1 MKRYPL
7 NLAVKL
13 ALLFPLTCLL
23 LCGLA
28 AETPEESAEEN
39 QAVNFVLPE
48 SEAAKEKA
56 AKENGK
62 TENIDGEEIFLLQD
76 FEVSAEQ
83 DRGYYSANSLGGTRT
98 NQLIKDTPMTIS
110 VVNQELL
117 SDMNLTEIDSLAD
130 VVASAQSEGESY
142 SNRLIR
148 FRGLLTRFQL
158 FEFMPRQGPQNSYN
172 VERVEVIR
180 GANSLVYGQAAPGG
194 KANFIGK
201 KALFSNDFNKFEAE
215 GGTNELYRA
224 AVDRNL
230 QINDQWAVRLM
241 ATHQQKEFSQ
251 DYKSNRFDGVTTA
264 VNFRP
269 STRTSFNL
277 HAEYFDENRNN
288 PKGVYLDRT
297 GNYGMTG
304 ILQNLPVTPDIIKYL
319 SADAMQY
326 MIDYND
332 GDLMANKGTANNPI
346 PAKPQLDINSADD
359 LRNFYSAI
367 SKNNSGTISGPDQRQ
382 LREGFF
388 FIGDVSHQFSDNLS
402 AKFAYAHENLDGDN
416 RIRARASD
424 IYLSARNNGFLRDP
438 VDEPN
443 TIDPENP
450 DDAGKMPSPYM
461 TPFWQTSYTTDN
473 TNAIRTT
480 VSWKKEILGSEQQF
494 LFGLDFDGRDST
506 DRQYQEVWDDTV
518 INEDGTWSGGGRA
531 KDYVLLKDL
540 LDSGWSGYYYD
551 LLTHVSKN
559 FNPDANMGAGRD
571 PIYRERNGDA
581 SFFALQ
587 RTRDSKVQT
596 QAFWL
601 AAQGRYLNGRL
612 NTLFGARID
621 DINLS
626 ATTKNWQ
633 GGSFSEINEDYT
645 EVSPSLGALLW
656 LNEHLGVF
664 ANYAESIES
673 PNGWALD
680 PAGDTVPPEL
690 GRGMES
696 GIKFEFLDGKISG
709 QVIAFIIKKKNDILN
724 KLTNG
729 QLERLYPSTEY
740 GFLYDPNNNNAFNPI
755 GRNVSGIETR
765 SQGAEL
771 DLYYNPNR
779 NLSFFLGYAYVD
791 ASFLDAPVDKP
802 TGEKI
807 LEEGQLVPGTAHH
820 SANFTSRYTFTDGKL
835 KGWYLGSNIKYR
847 SKSFY
852 NRLYA
857 DIGSD
862 GNGVGDDHKDGI
874 PDYVPIIDEN
884 GIPYAGGDP
893 VGYDLWLADNLEVGA
908 FAGWQGQFKKGRGN
922 PKYSFQLSVANAF
935 DARDLIATGN
945 NARYTDGRRI
955 SMKASIQF

>member
-7 NLAVKL
+7 NIAVKL

-28 AETPEESAEEN
+28 AETPEESAEGN

-62 TENIDGEEIFLLQD
+62 TESVDGEEIFLLQD

-117 SDMNLTEIDSLAD
+117 GDMNLTEIDSLAD
-130 VVASAQSEGESY
+130 VVASAQSEGESF

-251 DYKSNRFDGVTTA
+251 DYKSNRFDGVTTS

-288 PKGVYLDRT
+288 PKGVYQDRT
-297 GNYGMTG
+297 GDYGLTG
-304 ILQNLPVTPDIIKYL
+304 IFQGLPVAPDIVDYL
-319 SADAMQY
+319 SAEAMQY

-332 GDLMANKGTANNPI
+332 GTLQSPNGLT
-346 PAKPQLDINSADD
+346 PQLDINSADD
-359 LRNFYSAI
+359 LRNFYSGI
-367 SKNNSGTISGPDQRQ
+367 SKDNTGTISGPDQRQ
-382 LREGFF
+382 LRKGFF
-388 FIGDVSHQFSDNLS
+388 FIGDISHQFSDNLS

-416 RIRARASD
+416 RIRASAND
-424 IYLSARNNGFLRDP
+424 IYLSARNKGNLRDP
-438 VDEPN
+438 NQEPN
-443 TIDPENP
+443 DIDP
-450 DDAGKMPSPYM
+450 DDPADDGEMPSPYM

-506 DRQYQEVWDDTV
+506 DRQYQEVWDGTV
-518 INEDGTWSGGGRA
+518 INLDGTWSGSARA

-551 LLTHVSKN
+551 LLTHISHN
-559 FNPDANMGAGRD
+559 FNPNANMGAGRN
-571 PIYRERNGDA
+571 PISGRDGDT

-587 RTRDSKVQT
+587 RTRESDVQT

-633 GGSFSEINEDYT
+633 GGALSEINEDYT
-645 EVSPSLGALLW
+645 EVSPSLGVLFW

-673 PNGWALD
+673 PNGWSLD
-680 PAGDTVPPEL
+680 PVGDSVPPEL
-690 GRGMES
+690 GRGMEC

-709 QVIAFIIKKKNDILN
+709 QLIGYRILKKNDILN
-724 KLTNG
+724 KLTNA
-729 QLERLYPSTEY
+729 QLERLYPEDKY
-740 GFLYDPNNNNAFNPI
+740 DYLYDEDGVFSPL
-755 GRNVSGIETR
+755 GRNVPGLETQ
-765 SQGAEL
+765 SQGVEL
-771 DLYYNPNR
+771 DFYYNPTK
-779 NLSFFLGYAYVD
+779 NLSLFLGYAYVD
-791 ASFLDAPVDKP
+791 AVFKDSPKDEK
-802 TGEKI
+802 TGEPVVD
-807 LEEGQLVPGTAHH
+807 EGERVRGTAHH

-847 SKSFY
+847 SQSY
-852 NRLYA
+852 YSRLYA

-862 GNGVGDDHKDGI
+862 GNGVGDDHKDGV
-874 PDYVPIIDEN
+874 PDQTPIVDDN
-884 GIPYAGGDP
+884 GDPYPGGDP
-893 VGYDLWLADNLEVGA
+893 VSFNLWLSDNLEVGA
-908 FAGWQGQFKKGRGN
+908 FAGWRGQFKKGRGN

-955 SMKASIQF
+955 SIKASIQF